1 MKILV
6 ILVSAL
12 ILLGGCAS
20 PSSVPEPTPAPET
33 TPSPTTPAPSPPPE
47 ETPTQPPELP
57 HYEITLLSFS
67 GVVAGESTGKTHLYF
82 SGEVRNDSE
91 VEFEGIE
98 VVITAYNKKNEVV
111 ATDKWHTLHWVI
123 QPGETEP
130 FGMQVNDYVS
140 AVRYEVS
147 FELFK
152 PAIVDLSV
160 KPGVSTEF
168 LR

>member
-6 ILVSAL
+6 LLAAVL
-12 ILLGGCAS
+12 ILLCGCTG
-20 PSSVPEPTPAPET
+20 SSSIPQPTPTPET
-33 TPSPTTPAPSPPPE
+33 KPSPTPPAPSPPPE
-47 ETPTQPPELP
+47 ATPAQPPDLP
-57 HYEITLLSFS
+57 RYEVTLLSFS
-67 GVVAGESTGKTHLYF
+67 GVVGGESTGKTHLYF
-82 SGEVRNDSE
+82 SGEVRNDSG

-130 FGMQVNDYVS
+130 FGMQVTDYVS

-152 PAIVDLSV
+152 PAIIDLSV